1 MRRKRLEVRVSCV
14 SFPRAEYHFEW
25 GESWPGDPVCPR
37 GLNERHWTRWRHSR
51 PHFRSPVQPAIP
63 APSRWPEISRESK
76 DARSSRAILPA
87 MNEFSAYAFSCP
99 TKNIHRAIFPALDE
113 RFEKTLDLE
122 NIPKHFAKYI
132 LVFEWNSLRKKEKK
146 KNISYLH
153 FVWTMHYSKY
163 GSIVILL
170 HRNVR
175 RSCVRNLDRIYLN

>member
-25 GESWPGDPVCPR
+25 VGPVTQFVPGGWMNGTERDDVILDLISGPRCSQLSQLRPVDPKFLVNRRTLVHPEPFYR
-37 GLNERHWTRWRHSR
+37 LWMNFPHTR
-51 PHFRSPVQPAIP
+51 FP
-63 APSRWPEISRESK
+63 APRKIS
-76 DARSSRAILPA
+76 I
-87 MNEFSAYAFSCP
+87 
-99 TKNIHRAIFPALDE
+99 E
-113 RFEKTLDLE
+113 RFFPPSMNGSRKRWIWRISP
-122 NIPKHFAKYI
+122 NILQNI
-132 LVFEWNSLRKKEKK
+132 SLVFEWNSLRKKKK